1 MALVVPNPRFQGTRP
16 RAVVHF
22 RQRAAKARRHLMRL
36 HVSGFS
42 TPDPQTRSQPRQQ
55 CWCGTKALKHASC
68 QGRQCRRCIERESGG
83 SDTLPTG
90 MHDSPGRSTGGSSQE
105 GMRRLLSPG
114 IRGLAFRVYT
124 TRQESRGAP
133 AVARRLLSMDAGNVP
148 SMRSKRAREAHCRV
162 WKPAPRSSTPVRHHT
177 GRPPPTTPG
186 HTTPSR
192 CSRDPKGS
200 TGHGAPG
207 AGACLRLQPTRHAD
221 PHSA

>member
-1 MALVVPNPRFQGTRP
+1 
-16 RAVVHF
+16 
-22 RQRAAKARRHLMRL
+22 MRV

-42 TPDPQTRSQPRQQ
+42 TPDPQKTRSQPRQQ
-55 CWCGTKALKHASC
+55 CWCGTNARTHVTC
-68 QGRQCRRCIERESGG
+68 QGRQCRRGIERGNGG
-83 SDTLPTG
+83 RDTSPTG
-90 MHDSPGRSTGGSSQE
+90 MHDSPERSTGGSSQE
-105 GMRRLLSPG
+105 GMRRFLSPG
-114 IRGLAFRVYT
+114 MSGLAFRVYT
-124 TRQESRGAP
+124 TRQESLGAP

-148 SMRSKRAREAHCRV
+148 SMRSKRERGAHRRV

-177 GRPPPTTPG
+177 GCPPPTTPG

-221 PHSA
+221 PLSA